1 MSEVKLMTL
10 DPGHFHAALVQKE
23 MYPGVHKRVHVYAPL
38 GADLIAHLTRV
49 AGFNNRAQ
57 NPTDWELD
65 VHAGPDHRDRML
77 REKPG
82 NVVVLSGRNR
92 AKIDHIQ
99 AAVNAGLHVLAD
111 KPWVIDSEDL
121 PKLDAVLERA
131 EKKKLVAYDIM
142 TERYEI
148 TSVLQRELVNDEGVF
163 GTAMSGSAEEP
174 GVFMESKHYLL
185 KMVAGSPLRRPP
197 WFFDVLQQGEGLT
210 DVGTHLVDLATW
222 ILFPGKSIDHRAGVK
237 VLAGKRWPT
246 EMSRDEFAKVT
257 GEADFPE
264 YLAPVVHGSR
274 LDYFCNTLVSYTV
287 NGVHV
292 KLNILWDLQAAAG
305 SGDTH
310 LAIFR
315 GSKAR
320 IEVRQGAEQNYR
332 PELFVVPTGDVSAI
346 RAALEAK
353 VKDLQ
358 NRFAGVAVKDA
369 GQEFQITI
377 PDRFR
382 IGHEAHFAQ
391 VTNQFLMYLNDPASV
406 PAWERANMMAKY
418 FVTTEGVRMARS

>member
-1 MSEVKLMTL
+1 
-10 DPGHFHAALVQKE
+10 

-38 GADLIAHLTRV
+38 GADLLAHLTRV
-49 AGFNNRAQ
+49 AGFNNRAE

-65 VHAGPDHRDRML
+65 VHAAPDHRDRML

-111 KPWVIDSEDL
+111 KPWVIDAEDL

-163 GTAMSGSAEEP
+163 GTAVAGSAEEP

-185 KMVAGSPLRRPP
+185 KMVAGAPLRRPP

-222 ILFPGKSIDHRAGVK
+222 ILFPGKGIEHRAGVK
-237 VLAGKRWPT
+237 VLSGKRWPT

-292 KLNILWDLQAAAG
+292 KLNVLWDLQAAAG

-310 LAIFR
+310 LAVFR

-320 IEVRQGAEQNYR
+320 VEVRQGAEQNYR
-332 PELFVVPTGDVSAI
+332 PELYVVPTSGADSI
-346 RAALEAK
+346 RAALDAK
-353 VKDLQ
+353 VKALQ
-358 NRFAGVAVKDA
+358 GRFAGVAVKET
-369 GQEFQITI
+369 GTEFQITI